1 MQNVNVNKLKGKIV
15 ECGLSISD
23 LADMIGINKST
34 MYRKLD
40 ANGESLLI
48 SEANAIVQALHLTSD
63 EAMAIFFSQLVA

>member
-34 MYRKLD
+34 LYRKLD
-40 ANGESLLI
+40 TNGESLLV
-48 SEANAIVQALHLTSD
+48 SEANAIVKALHLTSA